1 VFTEKT
7 TLATGGV
14 ICMRQSKL
22 DAEVILERIGDIERA
37 LEILRRDIIKGIEP
51 FEKDARI
58 SLYGS
63 VKGGNTT
70 EEMIDE
76 AKRSL
81 FRDLEDI

>member
-1 VFTEKT
+1 
-7 TLATGGV
+7 
-14 ICMRQSKL
+14 MRQKKL

-37 LEILRRDIIKGIEP
+37 LEFLKRDIIKGIEP
-51 FEKDARI
+51 FEGEARI

-63 VKGGNTT
+63 VKGGNIT

>member
-1 VFTEKT
+1 
-7 TLATGGV
+7 
-14 ICMRQSKL
+14 MRQSKL